1 MLYARDPVDPGRR
14 RNQNLED
21 LPAPASQ
28 DVTLEAQLCFAL
40 YSASNTIDQY
50 YRPLLEAHDLTY
62 AQYIVLMALAEKD
75 NVSITS
81 LANRLGLSKATMTPL
96 LRRLEGRDLLRR
108 EMVEGDERQ
117 KFIQITL
124 AGRALF
130 EKSCG
135 VTEKVF
141 EKSKLTPEQA
151 NTLVALCKRITQD

>member
-1 MLYARDPVDPGRR
+1 MHLSASSVRS
-14 RNQNLED
+14 Q
-21 LPAPASQ
+21 PA
-28 DVTLEAQLCFAL
+28 DITIDTQLCFAL
-40 YSASNTIDQY
+40 YSASNMIDQY

-96 LRRLEGRDLLRR
+96 LRRLEGRNLLRR

-117 KFIQITL
+117 KFIKITS

-130 EKSCG
+130 EKSCN

-141 EKSKLTPEQA
+141 EKSNLTPAEA
-151 NTLVALCKRITQD
+151 STLVALCKRITQS